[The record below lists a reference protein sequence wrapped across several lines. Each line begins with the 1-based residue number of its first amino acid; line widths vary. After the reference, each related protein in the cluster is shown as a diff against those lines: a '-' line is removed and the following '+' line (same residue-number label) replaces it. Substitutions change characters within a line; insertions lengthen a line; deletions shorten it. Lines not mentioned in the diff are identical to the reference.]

1 MILNK
6 NCLSVSRVRKTGIF
20 FFFSENTIFT
30 LNHCLLWDLCAETLT
45 SARNVEKLFQ
55 WQNIFD
61 TNFLLTPNVK
71 TNHLQPTTK
80 TANPSFHLK
89 NVSLSHLDKE
99 ELRKSVK

>member
-1 MILNK
+1 MSFCVQSEK
-6 NCLSVSRVRKTGIF
+6 DWYFFFV

-61 TNFLLTPNVK
+61 INFLLTPNVK

-89 NVSLSHLDKE
+89 KSLSLTPG
-99 ELRKSVK
+99 